1 MFPDFATGD
10 AMQAARNG
18 VCGVEEQIKPID

>member
-10 AMQAARNG
+10 AVQAARNG
-18 VCGVEEQIKPID
+18 VCRVEEQIKPND